1 MAETLLEK
9 VKKKES
15 SKLFER
21 MDGDKDLLYLTKY
34 AMKDKSG
41 GAIPGIINI
50 TLNDCGVFAANVI
63 AALGG
68 ASEQIVVESE
78 DKKLDTHYIEDFQR
92 AGFVGA
98 NELLRKQVRPQL
110 DPFVDEQTCIRGS
123 AAARVLFRENK
134 AKELIPDIMPMDT
147 RYLVYETGVTGFD
160 WTSYRM
166 IRSKADI
173 ESEYPE
179 VKGKVSGNEG
189 TVRDIWTPKENIV
202 YVGDKEVK
210 REPNPRDY
218 VPVCMQIVP
227 LGSMLLDKDSFSHW
241 GESIFFLIRD
251 LIPELNRL
259 ASIIQTMNLQ
269 AIIGVKQ
276 FASKAG
282 PTAKLPKRETWEG
295 MGGMVAVDI
304 GGGITLV
311 PVADIKRAAMLLHT
325 MIETRIQRGSLSNL
339 DLGIMGN
346 QPWSAIALIEIGEGR
361 DQIFLPRL
369 GARGLLKQDI
379 AQMFTRQVIDL
390 GHSVDLG
397 TKGHKRTFDIGKLQ
411 GEYKTTYKYFVKSPT
426 IDAAR
431 YSLASV
437 AERFMDLKSILSN
450 VLQVEDP
457 EGIMRKRYYDMAEK
471 VSPVILKTRIIK
483 ALIEEGDEDAEYE
496 AQLMSAE
503 MGMSVEQIMAGEVAK
518 EPEITKPPGA
528 GEGMAGILPLF
539 GRGGGKTP
547 AKKAAE
553 VEQTPRE
560 GEEE

>member
-9 VKKKES
+9 AKKKETS
-15 SKLFER
+15 TLFTR
-21 MDGDKDLLYLTKY
+21 MDEDKDLLYLSKY
-34 AMKDKSG
+34 QMVDKHG
-41 GAIPGIINI
+41 KPIPGIINI
-50 TLNDCGVFAANVI
+50 TLNDCAVFAANVI
-63 AALGG
+63 AALGN

-92 AGFVGA
+92 AGFASA
-98 NELLRKQVRPQL
+98 NERLRKQIKPQL
-110 DPFVDEQTCIRGS
+110 DLFVDEQTCIRGS
-123 AAARVLFRENK
+123 GAARVLFREKNK
-134 AKELIPDIMPMDT
+134 VLIPDIMPMDT
-147 RYLVYETGVTGFD
+147 RYLVHETDNDGLSF
-160 WTSYRM
+160 TSYRM
-166 IRSKADI
+166 IRDKEDI

-179 VKGKVSGNEG
+179 AKVSGEDG
-189 TVRDIWTPKENIV
+189 VVRDIWTPKENIV
-202 YVGDKEVK
+202 YVDDDKVK
-210 REPNPRDY
+210 QEKNPRGY

-227 LGSMLLDKDSFSHW
+227 LGSMLLDKDSFSHQ

-259 ASIIQTMNLQ
+259 VSIIQTMNL
-269 AIIGVKQ
+269 AALKGSKQ
-276 FASKAG
+276 FASKQGIDA
-282 PTAKLPKRETWEG
+282 TLPDREDYEG

-304 GGGITLV
+304 GGGISLV
-311 PVADIKRAAMLLHT
+311 PIADIKRAAMLLHT

-369 GARGLLKQDI
+369 GAKGLLKQDI
-379 AQMFTRQVIDL
+379 AQMFTRQVIDI
-390 GHSVDLG
+390 GHSIELG
-397 TKGHKRTFDIGKLQ
+397 TLGHKRTFEIGKLE
-411 GEYKTTYKYFVKSPT
+411 GEYETTYKYFVKSPT

-437 AERFMDLKSILSN
+437 AERYMDLETILST

-457 EGIMRKRYYDMAEK
+457 KGVIRKRYYNMAEK

-483 ALIEEGDEDAEYE
+483 ALIEEGDEDSEYE

-503 MGMSVEQIMAGEVAK
+503 MGKTVEQIMAGEVPK
-518 EPEITKPPGA
+518 EPEITKPSEA

-560 GEEE
+560 GEE